1 LDLADLSDVEPKGSK
16 GLMKLMDP
24 LYRGSPTTLYIGGL
38 CYVFTG
44 AHLRGGPQNRRPLE
58 EAGFPCRHLRFDR
71 EDAKKVDEYLKKLRK
86 MPQFAEPAKEVFRNV
101 LALMDDL
108 ANE

>member
-1 LDLADLSDVEPKGSK
+1 
-16 GLMKLMDP
+16 
-24 LYRGSPTTLYIGGL
+24 
-38 CYVFTG
+38 
-44 AHLRGGPQNRRPLE
+44 LE